1 MIQSDVGQRISE
13 RAQAAGPHAQR
24 HAIGADRGNSLL
36 AVEVVDFLHPEKF
49 SERPHAVFVGIRIVA
64 DVDRRMIG
72 NHVERQ
78 ILRSGSVGDLVGRA
92 RRLHESI
99 TRGD

>member
-36 AVEVVDFLHPEKF
+36 AVEVVDFLHAEELPE
-49 SERPHAVFVGIRIVA
+49 RARAVLVGIRVVA
-64 DVDRRMIG
+64 DVDVRVIG
-72 NHVERQ
+72 DHIERE
-78 ILRSGSVGDLVGRA
+78 ILSRGRVGDLVSCP
-92 RRLHESI
+92 RRLHECVA
-99 TRGD
+99 RGN